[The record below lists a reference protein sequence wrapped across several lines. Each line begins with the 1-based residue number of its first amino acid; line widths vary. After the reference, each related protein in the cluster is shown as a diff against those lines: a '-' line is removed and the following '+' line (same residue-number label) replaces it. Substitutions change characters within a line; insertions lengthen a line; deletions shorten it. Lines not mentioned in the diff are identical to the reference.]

1 MNRRVVVTGVGLV
14 SPIGHS
20 LPAVTEALLGSQHGI
35 RTMPEWESIGSLN
48 TRLGAPVV
56 GAPLDYGRKIA
67 RTMGRVGVLALAA
80 TDSALADSGLPADSL
95 ASGRLGLAYGSTHGS
110 SAELE
115 TFTRTLF
122 ANEGFRGIPATSYLK
137 FMGHTCAANL
147 AQHYGIRGRVQPT
160 VAACASASMGIGY
173 AFEAIRAGWQDAMLC
188 GGAEEMHFVHAG
200 IFDILFA
207 TSTKFNTRPDLS
219 PRPFDSQRDGLVV
232 GEGAGTLVL
241 EEYEHAR
248 RRGAHIH
255 AELMG
260 YGTNC
265 DGTHV
270 TAPSAEGMA
279 GVIRL
284 ALESAGMNA
293 SQLDYVNAHG
303 TGTEAGDRAESLA
316 AQSILGEKVAF
327 SSTKGHTGHT
337 LGACGAI
344 EAIFSI
350 SAIQNAFVPETRNL
364 VETDPLCAK
373 LNYIKA
379 APRQQPVKVVMSN
392 NFAFGG
398 INTSLIFQRI

>member
-1 MNRRVVVTGVGLV
+1 MSRRVVITGVGLT
-14 SPIGHS
+14 SPIGHN
-20 LPAVTEALLGSQHGI
+20 LPTITKALQESRHGI
-35 RTMPEWESIGSLN
+35 TVMPQWASIGNLK
-48 TRLGAPVV
+48 TRLAAPVV
-56 GAPLDYGRKIA
+56 DAPLDYPRKIT
-67 RTMGRVGVLALAA
+67 RSMGRVSVLSLYA
-80 TDSALADSGLPADSL
+80 TDQAIADSGLSAELLPT
-95 ASGRLGLAYGSTHGS
+95 GRLGLAYGSTHGS

-115 TFTRTLF
+115 VFTRTLF
-122 ANEGFRGIPATSYLK
+122 ANDGFRGIAGTSYLK
-137 FMGHTCAANL
+137 FMGHTCVANL

-160 VAACASASMGIGY
+160 VAACASASMAIGY
-173 AFEAIRAGWQDAMLC
+173 GFDAIRAGWQDVMLC

-200 IFDILFA
+200 VFDIMFA
-207 TSTKFNTRPDLS
+207 TSTKFNERPDLS

-255 AELMG
+255 AELIG
-260 YGTNC
+260 FGTNC

-284 ALESAGMNA
+284 ALQSAA
-293 SQLDYVNAHG
+293 LDPSAIDYVNAHG
-303 TGTEAGDRAESLA
+303 TGTDAGDRAETLA
-316 AQSILGEKVAF
+316 AHNTLGDKVPF

-344 EAIFSI
+344 EAIFAI
-350 SAIQNAFVPETRNL
+350 STIQNGFVPQTRNL
-364 VETDPLCAK
+364 EETDPLCAP
-373 LNYIKA
+373 LNYIKGE
-379 APRQQPVKVVMSN
+379 PREQKVNVVMSN

-398 INTSLIFQRI
+398 INTSLILKRI